1 MEDYKNV
8 SRKVIEL
15 IEKAQ
20 KIAVVPSKVSGPDA
34 FCAGV
39 GLYHMLKEKEKNVFL
54 IYTGKIP
61 EGFEDLIK
69 EEEITSDIF
78 ERNLAVSIDYS
89 QTPAAKV
96 HYSTE
101 NDVLSLKIGPVDKN
115 FRLDRVRS
123 EIKGFEFDLVFTIGA
138 SELEDF
144 GQVYHELESEFQRA
158 KIVNIDNT
166 NYNSRFGSVSILDTL
181 SDSLSLLVLQE
192 SVLWGLKVGKKAGK
206 ALLAGITHREPK

>member
-1 MEDYKNV
+1 MEDYKNG
-8 SRKVIEL
+8 SKKVVEL

-20 KIAVVPSKVSGPDA
+20 KIAIVPSKVSGPDA

-39 GLYHMLKEKEKNVFL
+39 GLYYMLKEKEKNVSL
-54 IYTGKIP
+54 VYTGRVP

-78 ERNLAVSIDYS
+78 ERNLVVSIDYS

-166 NYNSRFGSVSILDTL
+166 DYNSRFGSVSILDTL

>member
-1 MEDYKNV
+1 MEDYKNG
-8 SRKVIEL
+8 SKKVMEL

-20 KIAVVPSKVSGPDA
+20 KIAIVPSKVSGPDA

-39 GLYHMLKEKEKNVFL
+39 GLYHMLKEKEKNVSL

-61 EGFEDLIK
+61 EGFENLIK

-78 ERNLAVSIDYS
+78 ERNLVVSIDYS

-115 FRLDRVRS
+115 FRFDRVRS

-166 NYNSRFGSVSILDTL
+166 DYNSRFGSVSILDTL